1 MRDDYRLDRRRCKA
15 PPSRDHA
22 VLWSTGGV
30 NPVRRRVFALFALV
44 AVLFSQLAVAA
55 YACPGADGMFGAAIA
70 QQEAPPCHEQEPQD
84 EPGALCNAHCQQGS
98 QSFAERGASL
108 PAVSFVALPSS
119 MIAPRADLRADA
131 PRRRT
136 QVSLLERPTGPP
148 LAVRH
153 CRFNI

>member
-1 MRDDYRLDRRRCKA
+1 
-15 PPSRDHA
+15 
-22 VLWSTGGV
+22 V

-55 YACPGADGMFGAAIA
+55 YACPGADGMSGAAVA
-70 QQEAPPCHEQEPQD
+70 QQDAPPCHEQAPQD
-84 EPGALCNAHCQQGS
+84 EPSALCNAHCQQGN
-98 QSFAERGASL
+98 QSLAERGASL
-108 PAVSFVALPSS
+108 PAVAFVALPSS
-119 MIAPRADLRADA
+119 AYSPRVH
-131 PRRRT
+131 PREEPPRSST